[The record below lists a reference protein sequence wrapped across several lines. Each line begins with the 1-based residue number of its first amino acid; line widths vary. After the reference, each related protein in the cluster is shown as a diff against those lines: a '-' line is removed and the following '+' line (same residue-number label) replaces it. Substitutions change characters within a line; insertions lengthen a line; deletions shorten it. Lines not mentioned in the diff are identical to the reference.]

1 MTEIKSVPAKFT
13 TIQFTT
19 KDGEKCTATKK
30 NGIVTVVGDKNG
42 IRQVPFDDFMKDF
55 VEILPKVDL
64 VKTPAKDTVQF
75 SGAENPVQK
84 TQEKE
89 TKTPEK
95 ELTPEEDKSVA
106 INKKNLTIGGAITL
120 IAMAGLYVFGRGR
133 WWSKAAQNL
142 ERKGQ
147 DLVNDLADNVTHKS
161 PEEIAEEFIRDF
173 EKLYG
178 RKIGEQASEPWK
190 RACIVDVEGLL
201 KLGKVNEDGTVVLL
215 QVNEEM
221 PLAKY
226 YLTKGKNPKIVAMDD
241 LWNSKDNE
249 TVRRIFYAE
258 DGKPFS
264 YSDVAKDTPI
274 PEAPLNKQLQETQQ
288 AATQKVDENIAKAEG
303 TPSETLKP
311 EPPKQPESITP
322 TAENIEG
329 AERNILRPTSPIP
342 ESEMFVIPKDLETD
356 VEKIIQNGR
365 CDNTPL
371 IMDGKQVYGY
381 TLETSEGFS
390 RVYYITDDNVI
401 MGMNEFAK
409 NNIIPFRIF
418 NFEHGQV
425 RSITD
430 NTKLTINKK
439 FFSVE
444 KPKTETPKVEQ
455 PKVEDAVNSNK
466 TVSVEEWRAIHPIHP
481 RPAVPIDQIFE
492 IPKDLELNLEKVLKS
507 DGIMQKF
514 SDGKKL
520 ATIQTS
526 NPDIRRVYTISPEN
540 EILYIEEFGA
550 EEILPTRAFRRFKI
564 KNGHV
569 SEIINKTEDGFP
581 TRYIGNEYTGT
592 LKRVNPPK
600 LAGADIERTGAFEI
614 PTDIEFNVKTIMAIG
629 DKEHTVKWLAFGKK
643 QVTLNLPN
651 GITRRYSLDA
661 KNNITMIVETKGDK
675 ERWISFKEGKPVS
688 ITAEGSVMELTPE
701 EQDLIMVNKKELPN
715 ILKKKPA
722 KKQQT
727 VVAEQPKQKVEPQKE
742 PEPTLVR
749 TSQQQDDLLR
759 QEQELAR
766 KNQEA
771 VDRANEDIINAAVIA
786 DISTQGAKKGIKPV
800 AESLNPENVVRPAE
814 DAADNLFGLHPE
826 RVGEDFTAYNPA
838 GTVDTFEPRIDFEM
852 PKIGDDVDGL
862 NNLGIDNLDNGMPH
876 IGEPDI
882 FSDFGG
888 GFFG

>member
-1 MTEIKSVPAKFT
+1 MTEIQAVPNKFT

-55 VEILPKVDL
+55 VENLPKVDL

-95 ELTPEEDKSVA
+95 APEKTSEKTSEKELPPEEDKSVA

-120 IAMAGLYVFGRGR
+120 IAMAGLYMFGRGR
-133 WWSKAAQNL
+133 WWSKAAQNI
-142 ERKGQ
+142 ERKGNELVD
-147 DLVNDLADNVTHKS
+147 DLTNTVKDGLKAGEKNPSESVADEVVQS
-161 PEEIAEEFIRDF
+161 AEE
-173 EKLYG
+173 LTG
-178 RKIGEQASEPWK
+178 RKPAIKIEPQEPKETDKVLTVNTESPKPELIISKTEEPVVKVEQSKQPE
-190 RACIVDVEGLL
+190 
-201 KLGKVNEDGTVVLL
+201 
-215 QVNEEM
+215 
-221 PLAKY
+221 
-226 YLTKGKNPKIVAMDD
+226 TKSV
-241 LWNSKDNE
+241 NE
-249 TVRRIFYAE
+249 TV
-258 DGKPFS
+258 
-264 YSDVAKDTPI
+264 V
-274 PEAPLNKQLQETQQ
+274 
-288 AATQKVDENIAKAEG
+288 EG
-303 TPSETLKP
+303 EQNTLR
-311 EPPKQPESITP
+311 T
-322 TAENIEG
+322 
-329 AERNILRPTSPIP
+329 TSPIP
-342 ESEMFVIPKDLETD
+342 ESEMFVIPKDLEID
-356 VEKIIQNGR
+356 VEKIIKNGK

-371 IMDGKQVYGY
+371 IIEGKQVYGY
-381 TLETSEGFS
+381 KLETPEGYS
-390 RVYYITDDNVI
+390 RIYYISDDKEILN
-401 MGMNEFAK
+401 MNEFYK

-430 NTKLTINKK
+430 NTKTTLQKK
-439 FFSVE
+439 FFHVE
-444 KPKTETPKVEQ
+444 KPKMETAQ
-455 PKVEDAVNSNK
+455 PEPIASEADEAVNSAK
-466 TVSVEEWRAIHPIHP
+466 PISVGEWKSLHP
-481 RPAVPIDQIFE
+481 RPAVPIEQIFD
-492 IPKDLELNLEKVLKS
+492 IPKDLELNPEKVLKS
-507 DGIMQKF
+507 AGTIQEY
-514 SDGKKL
+514 SSGKKV
-520 ATIQTS
+520 ATVQPK

-540 EILYIEEFGA
+540 EILYVEEFGA

-629 DKEHTVKWLAFGKK
+629 DKEHTIKWLAFGKK

-651 GITRRYSLDA
+651 GITRRYLLDA
-661 KNNITMIVETKGDK
+661 KNNITMIVETKGGK
-675 ERWISFKEGKPVS
+675 ERWISFKDGKPVS

-701 EQDLIMVNKKELPN
+701 EQDLIMANKKELPN

-727 VVAEQPKQKVEPQKE
+727 VVAGQPKQKVEPQKE

-749 TSQQQDDLLR
+749 TSQQQQDDLLR

-766 KNQEA
+766 KQQEA

-800 AESLNPENVVRPAE
+800 AESLNPENVARQAE
-814 DAADNLFGLHPE
+814 DAADDLFGLHPE
-826 RVGEDFTAYNPA
+826 RVGEDFTAYNPT
-838 GTVDTFEPRIDFEM
+838 GTVDTFEPRIDFET
-852 PKIGDDVDGL
+852 PKIADDIDGL

-876 IGEPDI
+876 IDEPDI

-888 GFFG
+888 DGLLG

>member
-1 MTEIKSVPAKFT
+1 MTEIQAVPNKFT

-42 IRQVPFDDFMKDF
+42 VRQVPFDDFMKDF
-55 VEILPKVDL
+55 VENLPKVDL

-89 TKTPEK
+89 TKTSEKAPEKTSEK
-95 ELTPEEDKSVA
+95 ELPPEEDKSVA

-120 IAMAGLYVFGRGR
+120 IAMAGLYMFGRGR
-133 WWSKAAQNL
+133 WWSKAAQNI
-142 ERKGQ
+142 ERKGNELVD
-147 DLVNDLADNVTHKS
+147 DLTNTVKDGLKAG
-161 PEEIAEEFIRDF
+161 
-173 EKLYG
+173 EKNP
-178 RKIGEQASEPWK
+178 SE
-190 RACIVDVEGLL
+190 RSVDEVVQGAEGLAGV
-201 KLGKVNEDGTVVLL
+201 KPDVKVETPEI
-215 QVNEEM
+215 Q
-221 PLAKY
+221 K
-226 YLTKGKNPKIVAMDD
+226 PKVQT
-241 LWNSKDNE
+241 E
-249 TVRRIFYAE
+249 
-258 DGKPFS
+258 P
-264 YSDVAKDTPI
+264 P
-274 PEAPLNKQLQETQQ
+274 
-288 AATQKVDENIAKAEG
+288 KVEQ
-303 TPSETLKP
+303 
-311 EPPKQPESITP
+311 PKQPETITAP
-322 TAENIEG
+322 KTEPPKTEAPKNENLGG
-329 AERNILRPTSPIP
+329 AEKNNLRTTSPIP

-430 NTKLTINKK
+430 NTKMTLEKK
-439 FFSVE
+439 FFHVE
-444 KPKTETPKVEQ
+444 KPKVETVE
-455 PKVEDAVNSNK
+455 PESIASEADEAVNSAK
-466 TVSVEEWRAIHPIHP
+466 PISVGEWKSLHP
-481 RPAVPIDQIFE
+481 RPAVPIEQIFD
-492 IPKDLELNLEKVLKS
+492 IPKDLELNPEKVLKS
-507 DGIMQKF
+507 AGTIQEY
-514 SDGKKL
+514 SSGKKV
-520 ATIQTS
+520 ATVQPK

-540 EILYIEEFGA
+540 EILYVEEFGA

-592 LKRVNPPK
+592 LRRVHPQK

-661 KNNITMIVETKGDK
+661 KNNITMIVETKGGK

-701 EQDLIMVNKKELPN
+701 EQDLIMANKKELPN

-749 TSQQQDDLLR
+749 TSQQQQDHILR

-786 DISTQGAKKGIKPV
+786 DISTQGAKRGIKPV
-800 AESLNPENVVRPAE
+800 AESLNPENVARQAE
-814 DAADNLFGLHPE
+814 DAADDLFGLHPE
-826 RVGEDFTAYNPA
+826 RVGEDLTAYNPT
-838 GTVDTFEPRIDFEM
+838 GTVDTFEPRIDFET
-852 PKIGDDVDGL
+852 PKIGDDIDGL

-876 IGEPDI
+876 IDEPDV

-888 GFFG
+888 DGLLG